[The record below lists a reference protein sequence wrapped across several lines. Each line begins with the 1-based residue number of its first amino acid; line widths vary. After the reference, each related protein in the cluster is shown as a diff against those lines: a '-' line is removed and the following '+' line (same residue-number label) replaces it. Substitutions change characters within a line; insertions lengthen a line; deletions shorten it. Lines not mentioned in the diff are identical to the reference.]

1 MVMTY
6 DPVCLCGDL
15 GYHLWVGLEVVI
27 EGPGAFGIFH
37 GFGFGLRSFGCYK
50 HTSSGNLSDI
60 ENAT

>member
-1 MVMTY
+1 MIKER
-6 DPVCLCGDL
+6 G
-15 GYHLWVGLEVVI
+15 LWVGLEVVI